1 MMIFTNNN
9 NSNTITI
16 YNNKKT
22 ITKVYT
28 TTNINLQTDY
38 DTHGTKTPYT
48 IISKLLYDALFVERN
63 THRPQC

>member
-16 YNNKKT
+16 YNKTT

-38 DTHGTKTPYT
+38 DTHETKTPYT